1 MREEIFGPVLVA
13 TTFRTPDEA
22 VALANNTRYGLAAS
36 VWTENVNRALE
47 VAARIK
53 AGVVWIN
60 STNLFDAA
68 AGFGGYRE
76 SGFGREGGREGL
88 YEYRVA
94 EEPKGKTYTKSA
106 ALNALPGVM
115 PSDEA
120 GPLDRTAKLYVGGKQ
135 ARPDSGYSYAV
146 LDPKGREVGLAGL
159 GNRKDIRNA
168 VEAAA
173 KASGWGAATAH
184 NRAQVLY
191 YVAENLSAR
200 AEEFANRLRAMTGAS
215 ARAAEAEVEAS
226 IRRAFFYAGFADKF
240 DGAVHATR
248 TRFVTIAMNEPWGV
262 MGVVCPDE
270 APLLAFVSLVLP
282 AIAMGNCVVAVPSA
296 PHALIATDLYSV
308 LDTSDVPGG
317 VVNIVTGEAN
327 ALSVTLAEH
336 EGVDALWYVGDAAG
350 AAKVEALSAGNL
362 KATWTASHG
371 DRLDTRR
378 RPPVPAP
385 RNASEERLDALRRII
400 GKGGNVYL
408 DRFKLDGRV
417 AVVTG
422 GAQAIGLAC
431 VEALSEAGAHV
442 YIADRNPTAAADAQ
456 KAMQAKGYKTDF
468 VEMDVTDSAAVD
480 AVAAQVLKEKGRVD
494 ILVCNAGIARS
505 ETPAEDLTDEHWL
518 NVLDVN
524 LNGLFWC
531 CRSFGRLM
539 LAAGRGSIVNIGSM
553 SGYIVNKPQ
562 PQAQYNASK
571 AGVHHLTK
579 SLAAEWAARG
589 VRVNSVAPTYINTP
603 MTAYAKQNKAMF
615 DTWMDYTPMGRMGE
629 VDEIAAVVLFLASD
643 AASLLTGSIVV
654 ADGGYTCW

>member
-1 MREEIFGPVLVA
+1 M
-13 TTFRTPDEA
+13 
-22 VALANNTRYGLAAS
+22 
-36 VWTENVNRALE
+36 
-47 VAARIK
+47 
-53 AGVVWIN
+53 
-60 STNLFDAA
+60 
-68 AGFGGYRE
+68 
-76 SGFGREGGREGL
+76 
-88 YEYRVA
+88 
-94 EEPKGKTYTKSA
+94 
-106 ALNALPGVM
+106 
-115 PSDEA
+115 
-120 GPLDRTAKLYVGGKQ
+120 
-135 ARPDSGYSYAV
+135 
-146 LDPKGREVGLAGL
+146 
-159 GNRKDIRNA
+159 
-168 VEAAA
+168 
-173 KASGWGAATAH
+173 
-184 NRAQVLY
+184 
-191 YVAENLSAR
+191 
-200 AEEFANRLRAMTGAS
+200 
-215 ARAAEAEVEAS
+215 
-226 IRRAFFYAGFADKF
+226 
-240 DGAVHATR
+240 
-248 TRFVTIAMNEPWGV
+248 
-262 MGVVCPDE
+262 
-270 APLLAFVSLVLP
+270 
-282 AIAMGNCVVAVPSA
+282 
-296 PHALIATDLYSV
+296 
-308 LDTSDVPGG
+308 
-317 VVNIVTGEAN
+317 
-327 ALSVTLAEH
+327 
-336 EGVDALWYVGDAAG
+336 
-350 AAKVEALSAGNL
+350 
-362 KATWTASHG
+362 
-371 DRLDTRR
+371 
-378 RPPVPAP
+378 
-385 RNASEERLDALRRII
+385 
-400 GKGGNVYL
+400 YL